1 MSTIT
6 GGSRVGTTPWSE
18 EQVAAAAP
26 DQSSLA
32 AARRLGGKLGD
43 TVAHGTALAGTCA
56 GSGRTPYRVVVDL
69 AGPAFRCTCPSRKF
83 PCKHALALLLAWS
96 SGEVPERGELP
107 PFATEWLAA
116 RATRATAAPARPA
129 DPEGTAQRRAR
140 VAAGLAEL
148 EVWLADQVRTGLA
161 RADRVRGFE
170 AIAARMVDAQ
180 APAVASAL
188 RRLPAVAAGRSDWPR
203 LVLREYARLQLLA
216 TAHRGL
222 AELPEPLA
230 AGVRAHIGY
239 PMAAEVVRACPA
251 VRDEWMVLG
260 TRATVE
266 ERLHTRRT
274 WLRGRRSGRWA
285 MLVEHNFGSQ
295 VAVSAAPRLGFMAEA
310 SLHFYPGAANPR
322 VQWGTRHGA
331 DTPVTSLPLP
341 EGAGR
346 IDTALRGYAAAL
358 ADDPWLR
365 AQPVLLTEVVPVVG
379 ENGWSL
385 AEPSGTALPVAPG
398 EQPWRLLAISGGHP
412 VAVIGDWTAEGLVPV
427 AVFAAGE
434 LHRADEP
441 LGPAVPA
448 PEPPQPAQA
457 TADLVSVA
465 LLGTAQRGLDATRL
479 PGPVADAVARIADP
493 AAALLAAAA
502 LQDLLDRGGVRAGT
516 AVLPEP
522 AAADDRPLLP
532 RAASDRLAKLLG
544 RRSPFLPEW
553 FAAAS
558 PHDFRA
564 PDALGVRL
572 LEYART
578 LPEYRGPLLRLA
590 GPRGRWL
597 AAAHP
602 SWNDFRV
609 SSDEVAEVWAYG
621 KPAARRNL
629 LRELRRDD
637 PVRARELLAGTWAT
651 EPGAQAAELLAVL
664 GDGLAPADEELL
676 ERALAGRR
684 GDVRRTAAALLARLP
699 GSAFTERM
707 RQRAARWLPVR
718 GGTRLELALPAEL
731 PPDAERDGLA
741 ESGAEFGYRWSGGPD
756 DTAAL
761 LRRLVAATPLAHWES
776 AFGSPVRAVATVLD
790 DRFRRPLFDG
800 WIDAALAAGDGA
812 WAAALFDAGVPTD
825 QALLRRR
832 ELFALLPAA
841 ERSTRLLRLD
851 GAWLSELEA
860 LLPAVEHP
868 WPEQVAHHVLLLL
881 HERARIAARR
891 PGTSGAMPT
900 AHRSLLAAAAAHL
913 PPDAAPVVAATAHR
927 CEDAAWGDAFQR
939 LARDL
944 TIRSTMLEEL
954 Q

>member
-1 MSTIT
+1 M
-6 GGSRVGTTPWSE
+6 GTRPWSE

-32 AARRLGGKLGD
+32 AARKLGRKLAE
-43 TVAHGTALAGTCA
+43 TVAHDTALAGVCA

-69 AGPAFRCTCPSRKF
+69 AGPAFRCSCPSRKF

-96 SGEVPERGELP
+96 SGEVPEGGELP
-107 PFATEWLAA
+107 TFATEWLAA
-116 RATRATAAPARPA
+116 RAARATAAPAKPA
-129 DPEGTAQRRAR
+129 DPEGTEQRRAR
-140 VAAGLAEL
+140 VAGGLAEL

-203 LVLREYARLQLLA
+203 LVLREYARLHLLA

-222 AELPEPLA
+222 AELPGPLA
-230 AGVRAHIGY
+230 AGVRAHLGY
-239 PMAAEVVRACPA
+239 PISAEVVRAGPA

-260 TRATVE
+260 VRASEE

-274 WLRGRRSGRWA
+274 WLRGRSSGRWA
-285 MLVEHNFGSQ
+285 MLVEHSFGRP
-295 VAVSAAPRLGFMAEA
+295 VVVSAAPRLGFMADA
-310 SLHFYPGAANPR
+310 SLHYYPGAANPR

-331 DTPVTSLPLP
+331 DTPVTSLPLAD
-341 EGAGR
+341 GAGR
-346 IDTALRGYAAAL
+346 IAAALRDHAAAL
-358 ADDPWLR
+358 AGDPWLR
-365 AQPVLLTEVVPVVG
+365 AQPVLLTEVVPVPG
-379 ENGWSL
+379 PAGWWL
-385 AEPSGTALPVAPG
+385 AEPDGTALPIAPG
-398 EQPWRLLAISGGHP
+398 EQPWRLLAVSGGHP
-412 VAVIGDWTAEGLVPV
+412 VTVVGDLTAEGLVPV

-441 LGPAVPA
+441 LGPALPQ
-448 PEPPQPAQA
+448 PEPPQPGPE

-465 LLGTAQRGLDATRL
+465 LLGTAQRGLDSARL
-479 PGPVADAVARIADP
+479 PAPVAGAVARIADP

-516 AVLPEP
+516 AAPPAP
-522 AAADDRPLLP
+522 AADDDRPLLP
-532 RAASDRLAKLLG
+532 RAAAERLPKLLG
-544 RRSPFLPEW
+544 SRSPFLPEW
-553 FAAAS
+553 FAAAA
-558 PHDFRA
+558 PGDFRA

-572 LEYART
+572 LEFART

-602 SWNDFRV
+602 SWNDFRT
-609 SSDEVAEVWAYG
+609 STAEVAEVWAHG

-629 LRELRRDD
+629 LRELRRDE
-637 PVRARELLAGTWAT
+637 PVRARELLAGSWAT
-651 EPGAQAAELLAVL
+651 ESGAQAAELLAVL
-664 GDGLAPADEELL
+664 GDGLGPADEELL
-676 ERALAGRR
+676 ETALAGRR

-707 RQRAARWLPVR
+707 RQRAALWLPVR
-718 GGTRLELALPAEL
+718 GGQLELALPAEL
-731 PPDAERDGLA
+731 PPDAKRDGLA
-741 ESGAEFGYRWSGGPD
+741 ESGAEFGYRWSGGQD

-761 LRRLVAATPLAHWES
+761 LRRLVSATPLAHWEQ
-776 AFGSPVRAVATVLD
+776 AFGSPGRAVATVLD

-800 WIDAALAAGDGA
+800 WMDAALAAGDGA

-832 ELFALLPAA
+832 ELFALLPAP
-841 ERSTRLLRLD
+841 ERITRLLRLD

-881 HERARIAARR
+881 HERARTAARR
-891 PGTSGAMPT
+891 PGASGAMPT

-927 CEDAAWGDAFQR
+927 CDDAAWGDAFQR